1 MAEPSTGSPL
11 LQGREFHVLLQDRPF
26 HAPLLLPAEDIPLQA
41 TAVQAAAT
49 QAQVAHPAEAIQLPA
64 AHAQAEADTLAEVD
78 TQEEAAPV
86 LHVQADLPPE
96 GNRINASF

>member
-1 MAEPSTGSPL
+1 MVAL
-11 LQGREFHVLLQDRPF
+11 RPTV
-26 HAPLLLPAEDIPLQA
+26 AAVQA
-41 TAVQAAAT
+41 VARAAVAAAAIAVVRAAVAATAVAAVQAAAT
-49 QAQVAHPAEAIQLPA
+49 QAPAAHPAEAIQLPA
-64 AHAQAEADTLAEVD
+64 AHAQVEADTLAEVD

>member
-11 LQGREFHVLLQDRPF
+11 LQGREFQVLLQDRPF
-26 HAPLLLPAEDIPLQA
+26 HAPLLPAEDIPLQA

-49 QAQVAHPAEAIQLPA
+49 QAPAAHPAEAIQLPA
-64 AHAQAEADTLAEVD
+64 APAPAEADTLAEVD

>member
-26 HAPLLLPAEDIPLQA
+26 HAPPLPEKAIPLQA
-41 TAVQAAAT
+41 TAVLAAAT
-49 QAQVAHPAEAIQLPA
+49 QAPAAHQAEAIQLPA

-78 TQEEAAPV
+78 TQEEAAPA

-96 GNRINASF
+96 GN